1 MKIYYERNQ
10 ISKTLI
16 DEKRWTT
23 SRFTWGEGYNEIEHS
38 RTEYSIVDE
47 IVLFVE
53 NVTLYKKLGGIT
65 GNKTVDVGSKT
76 DRWGNINRLVGDTE
90 SNCFKEAGLNVLKYS
105 VKEHLIILE
114 NIKNDGDRHEYK
126 YRVLEK
132 QVTKEGL
139 IEALR
144 IELRYFDVIEETW

>member
-1 MKIYYERNQ
+1 MKTYYERNQ

-53 NVTLYKKLGGIT
+53 NVTLYKKLG
-65 GNKTVDVGSKT
+65 
-76 DRWGNINRLVGDTE
+76 
-90 SNCFKEAGLNVLKYS
+90 
-105 VKEHLIILE
+105 
-114 NIKNDGDRHEYK
+114 
-126 YRVLEK
+126 
-132 QVTKEGL
+132 
-139 IEALR
+139 
-144 IELRYFDVIEETW
+144 

>member
-1 MKIYYERNQ
+1 MKIYYECNQ

-16 DEKRWTT
+16 DETRWTT
-23 SRFTWGEGYNEIEHS
+23 SRFTWGEGHNEIEHS
-38 RTEYSIVDE
+38 REEYSIVDE

-90 SNCFKEAGLNVLKYS
+90 STCFKEAGLNILKYS
-105 VKEHLIILE
+105 EKEHLLILE
-114 NIKNDGDRHEYK
+114 NTKDDGDRHEYR

-132 QVTKEGL
+132 QMSKDGL